1 MFHPLFRR
9 YHPFFALCFRAL
21 VRVFAPRYRVSGRS
35 HLPLR
40 GPLIL
45 ASNHISDSDPPV
57 LGAAV
62 RFPIAWMAKRELW
75 QMRALAPVLEFVGS
89 FPVDPATPDRAALK
103 LAAQV
108 LQNGDALV
116 VFPEGHISPD
126 GELGVIMPGAMLLAL
141 KSGATVVP
149 VGMWGAQNIVPH
161 GSLVPRPTL
170 APVRVHFGAPLRF
183 DDLKDLPP
191 REARVQATRRLE
203 NALREARSVAQG
215 RR

>member
-1 MFHPLFRR
+1 T
-9 YHPFFALCFRAL
+9 
-21 VRVFAPRYRVSGRS
+21 
-35 HLPLR
+35 R

-75 QMRALAPVLEFVGS
+75 QIRPLVPVLDFVGS
-89 FPVDPATPDRAALK
+89 FPVDPASPDRAALK
-103 LAAQV
+103 MAAQV

-116 VFPEGHISPD
+116 VFPEGCISPD
-126 GELGVIMPGAMLLAL
+126 GELGAIMPGAMLIAL
-141 KSGATVVP
+141 KSGAPVVP
-149 VGMWGAQNIVPH
+149 VGMWGAQKIVPH

-183 DDLKDLPP
+183 DDLQDLPP
-191 REARVQATRRLE
+191 REARVLATRRLE
-203 NALREARSVAQG
+203 NALREARSIAQG
-215 RR
+215 NR

>member
-9 YHPFFALCFRAL
+9 YHPFFGLCFRAL
-21 VRVFAPRYRVSGRS
+21 VRVMAPRYRVSGRH
-35 HLPLR
+35 HLPRR

-45 ASNHISDSDPPV
+45 ASNHISDADPPV

-75 QMRALAPVLEFVGS
+75 QIRWLAPVLDFVGS

-103 LAAQV
+103 MAARV
-108 LQNGDALV
+108 LEGGDALV
-116 VFPEGHISPD
+116 VFPEGQISPD
-126 GELGVIMPGAMLLAL
+126 GELGPILPGAVLLAL

-161 GSLVPRPTL
+161 GTTSPRPTL
-170 APVRVHFGAPLRF
+170 GPVRVHFGAPLRF
-183 DDLKDLPP
+183 DDLKELPP

-203 NALREARSVAQG
+203 DAIREARNVARG
-215 RR
+215 K

>member
-9 YHPFFALCFRAL
+9 YHPLFALFFRAL
-21 VRVFAPRYRVSGRS
+21 VRVFAPRYRVTGRR
-35 HLPLR
+35 HLPTR

-75 QMRALAPVLEFVGS
+75 QIRPLVPVLDFVGS
-89 FPVDPATPDRAALK
+89 FPVDPASPDRAALK
-103 LAAQV
+103 MAAQV
-108 LQNGDALV
+108 LRNGDALV
-116 VFPEGHISPD
+116 VFPEGRISPD
-126 GELGVIMPGAMLLAL
+126 GELGAIMPGAMLIAL
-141 KSGATVVP
+141 KSGAPVVP
-149 VGMWGAQNIVPH
+149 VGMWGAHRIVPH

-183 DDLKDLPP
+183 DDLEDLPP
-191 REARVQATRRLE
+191 REARVVATRRLE
-203 NALREARSVAQG
+203 TALREARSIAQG
-215 RR
+215 NR